1 MSCPYIFY
9 YSKTHDFLSTL
20 EKRVRLGATYYLSI
34 TLPETKAKA
43 KIEHYS
49 AIFKIDRSSSLRSRL
64 KKTIPP
70 VDLLVLQNR
79 NLQQAGLVT
88 LVFLFHL
95 DKRFFIVIP
104 EADRFSAKGSA
115 VLNELFKLERKE
127 IFKSVCDTHNR
138 LIIYSWAEN
147 ELVPV
152 YTLHK
157 MEIPQRLRGKYENY
171 SSHQWVV
178 RLHKDFITGKIK
190 KVNGLFEKAR
200 NLPKQQE
207 SKSTK
212 ENKNIKEKKQISFYS
227 RITFELEFLEKMY
240 PSFGV
245 QEDVSFIKK
254 IVFKKNRKAHKGFSF
269 NFTHPLFRSINGY
282 NHKNFEALVQI
293 KK

>member
-79 NLQQAGLVT
+79 NLQQADLVT

-95 DKRFFIVIP
+95 DKSFFIVIP
-104 EADRFSAKGSA
+104 EADKFSAKGSA

-138 LIIYSWAEN
+138 LTIHSWAED

-152 YTLHK
+152 YTLQR
-157 MEIPQRLRGKYENY
+157 MEIPERLRGKYDNY

-178 RLHKDFITGKIK
+178 RLHKDFIEGKIK
-190 KVNGLFEKAR
+190 KVNYLFEKAR
-200 NLPKQQE
+200 NLPKQQGSE
-207 SKSTK
+207 STK
-212 ENKNIKEKKQISFYS
+212 ENKNIKEKKQINFYS
-227 RITFELEFLEKMY
+227 RIAFELEFLEKMY

-245 QEDVSFIKK
+245 QGDVSFIKK

-269 NFTHPLFRSINGY
+269 NFTHPLFRSINGH